1 MARILL
7 PTDFSDASLH
17 AAQYAVKLFGTRDN
31 TFMLLHTY
39 MDLFTGDP
47 IIPSL
52 TPELMRRSEEGM
64 VAFAERFCRTTDVAE
79 VSHVVLSGP
88 VVNGVK
94 DAVRQHEQDIVV
106 MGRAGTGGSSILGS
120 NTVDVVKHCDVPV
133 LVVPAHQPIAPP
145 RTILM
150 ADDHNDMRVRDFTM
164 LHTIAQV
171 ANARVLVAHVV
182 EDGEVATPHWS
193 AGIYE
198 LALAGVQHDFVSGHD
213 MDPAEGLHRLAH
225 RKKADMVAVLHR
237 HTGLLEGIMH
247 HSIAKELVMHG
258 DLPVLVL
265 EQVRNN

>member
-17 AAQYAVKLFGTRDN
+17 AAQYAVKLFGARDN

-64 VAFAERFCRTTDVAE
+64 AAFAEGFCRTTDVAE

-88 VVNGVK
+88 VVNAVN
-94 DAVRQHEQDIVV
+94 DRVRQHGDDIVV
-106 MGRAGTGGSSILGS
+106 MGRAGTGGSALLGS

-133 LVVPAHQPIAPP
+133 LVVPAQQPIAPP
-145 RTILM
+145 RTILL
-150 ADDHNDMRVRDFTM
+150 ADDHDDMRVRDFAM
-164 LHTIAQV
+164 LRVIALL
-171 ANARVLVAHVV
+171 ADARVLVAHVA

-213 MDPAEGLHRLAH
+213 MDPTEGLHRLAH
-225 RKKADMVAVLHR
+225 RKQADMVAVLHR
-237 HTGLLEGIMH
+237 HTNLLEGLIH
-247 HSIAKELVMHG
+247 HSTAKELVMYG
-258 DLPVLVL
+258 DLPVLVM
-265 EQVRNN
+265 QHRGS